1 MTDRSTMRP
10 APLPQA
16 PEPRR
21 RLGMFA
27 LIALL
32 AAGGAAVAYAATDK
46 AGIAGTDRAAIE
58 EVVRSYILEHPEIIP
73 EAVKRLQAR
82 EMAQKIEDNRAVLE
96 TPYKGA
102 WEGAAKPDVTLVAF
116 MDYACGY
123 CRASLPDL
131 ARLVKEDSGLRV
143 VYRELPIIAEG
154 SAGAARVS
162 MLAAEGSHYMAFHKA
177 MYAAGDVEPATVL
190 KVAGKVGLDA
200 AKARAAIG
208 NKAGDEE
215 IMDNVRLAQAIDA
228 TGTPTFVVGNQVLT
242 GAVGY
247 EALKAAIAEAR
258 KKG

>member
-10 APLPQA
+10 APHMPA

-46 AGIAGTDRAAIE
+46 AGPAGTDRAAIE
-58 EVVRSYILEHPEIIP
+58 AVVRDYILEHPEIIP
-73 EAVKRLQAR
+73 EAIKRLQAK

-131 ARLVKEDSGLRV
+131 ARLVKEDSGLRI

-162 MLAAEGSHYMAFHKA
+162 MLAAEGSNYMAFHKA
-177 MYAAGDVEPATVL
+177 MYEAGDVEPATVL
-190 KVAGKVGLDA
+190 KVAGKVGLDS
-200 AKARAAIG
+200 AKARAALDS
-208 NKAGDEE
+208 KAGDGE
-215 IMDNVRLAQAIDA
+215 IMGNVRLAQAIDA
-228 TGTPTFVVGNQVLT
+228 TGTPTFVVGDQVLT

-247 EALKAAIAEAR
+247 EALKAAIAKAR
-258 KKG
+258 DRS